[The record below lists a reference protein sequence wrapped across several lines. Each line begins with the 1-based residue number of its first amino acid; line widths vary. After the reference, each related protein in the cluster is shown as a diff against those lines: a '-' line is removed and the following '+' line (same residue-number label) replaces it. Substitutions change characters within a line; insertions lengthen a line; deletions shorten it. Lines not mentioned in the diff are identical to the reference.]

1 MSGNFKYESFCS
13 LINDGLK
20 RESMSLRELCRRS
33 RMDPSL
39 LSKMLAG
46 KRNPPQDDATLSA
59 LARALNE
66 PEDGVFLSVGRLPS
80 AWARLA
86 VDRELCGRVGE
97 LVAGSAGRSARR
109 SQSSARGFQ
118 DPRAEA
124 RRVVSLAPHSS
135 MPDELL

>member
-1 MSGNFKYESFCS
+1 MSGHFKYEGFCS
-13 LINDGLK
+13 LINNGLK

-46 KRNPPQDDATLSA
+46 KRNPPQDEATLSA

-66 PEDGVFLSVGRLPS
+66 PEDGVFLSVGRLPA
-80 AWARLA
+80 AWARL
-86 VDRELCGRVGE
+86 VSDSELRGRVGE
-97 LVAGSAGRSARR
+97 LVVGSAGRLAR
-109 SQSSARGFQ
+109 SPQPAARIAP
-118 DPRAEA
+118 DLRAQA
-124 RRVVSLAPHSS
+124 RLAAHSS